1 LAPADTKR
9 FANYQSRYYAFNRYQ
24 QIAARCAGWGAGS
37 HSRPVV
43 GYAMPGRTE
52 KSRQYLELATK
63 NEKRASEI
71 ENPELKAIYL
81 ELAAAYRELAEQAD
95 AENDGRR

>member
-9 FANYQSRYYAFNRYQ
+9 FANYQSRYYDLRRYQ
-24 QIAARCAGWGAGS
+24 QIAARCAGWEAGS

-43 GYAMPGRTE
+43 GCAMPGRTE

-63 NEKRASEI
+63 NERRASET
-71 ENPELKAIYL
+71 ENPELKEIFL
-81 ELAAAYRELAEQAD
+81 ELASAYRELAERAD
-95 AENDGRR
+95 AENNER